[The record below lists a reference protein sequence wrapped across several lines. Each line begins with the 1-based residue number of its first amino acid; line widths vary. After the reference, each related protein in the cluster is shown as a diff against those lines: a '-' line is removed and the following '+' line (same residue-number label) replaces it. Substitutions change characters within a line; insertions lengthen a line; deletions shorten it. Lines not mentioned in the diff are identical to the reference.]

1 MRLFRKSKTGQGSAG
16 ADASKQLEVYQPP
29 QTEQPEVLAPPPAQP
44 PPVLQLDFE
53 LPLVPPVSNAMSSS
67 TAGAPSGGNTCPPQ
81 QQYNAG
87 GAIPGQGFHAT
98 ANMGD
103 NMEGGLLHQG
113 LLESDMQRIAAAY
126 SFDYPFQLAE
136 DSSQSQTEEDS
147 VQRQLAEQFGFGPKA
162 HRAIPQPQHPPS
174 QSNVGY
180 NATTPYHAP
189 SVPASQAASNSS
201 SQKHQQL
208 AHAVMHNMQ
217 MAAANRTTFSN
228 TPTIHMAMSHSS
240 NGGSSASSEDEC
252 GVPKLRSSM
261 TAMSLSGGAPPATG
275 SAVGKLSDR
284 AQHIQKV
291 REASTLGKVVAFSKA
306 TYSPGGDAA
315 ANSDDGDDDDDLV
328 PLGGLR
334 KAANR
339 SVPNI
344 SEVVRNGVQ
353 ASMTAQQATHGH
365 MFPSPVAYDGGAGMP
380 KHAAPQHTLS
390 MHNLHQQQQLY
401 PYPHQHQQY
410 QQSMHSPSTASV
422 TSQMSAP
429 MVMRRATIQQPGP
442 SIGLNQH
449 HMYPGSSPQQMAYPR
464 SKVAAGGVSSTYNH
478 VGYSRTPGMPD
489 PSSHAYTPS
498 PLGQMP
504 VYSQPA
510 IAIQQQMPPADVHMA
525 QYPPPMVNHAGMP
538 MANQQ
543 LYPQRVQPYQL
554 LQQPL
559 PQQFPAQQFLPQQHP
574 PHQFPQ
580 QQFPPPQQLPQLQPQ
595 ATTQHPLAPVGQ
607 HPAALASFIPSQLAC
622 RGSMS
627 KNPLMRDINKLKS
640 FSAKDYTSRPTLLA
654 EVDSRQQARK
664 NMPGLGGTTSH
675 SYQPEVPPP
684 IQQQPLPP
692 LPEPQ
697 PQQHQSF
704 RQHDQGEY
712 RDHRDQ
718 GDHYPRP
725 NRYEASYHNRSR
737 SCQIFDDEEND
748 HSSVSS
754 HTSGQRYHGAGRNGS
769 HGPMRRHRYD
779 HVDNTYGSE
788 YGERLR
794 HRENRQVAPPP
805 SSHGRRVLEQRRQPR
820 RNARYY
826 EQYEHHDY
834 EERSETYARDYYDDL
849 DDDEEFDERYGG
861 RYDHRLASS
870 GSARRRDAHRDA
882 QRRPC
887 ASDVRVGRT
896 RGEAGWASPYSSRGS
911 THVRHGYHNRSR
923 LVHLDDPRDGDS
935 IVIRSSPP
943 PTGKTSGSDSESL
956 LVLEHGKPRSQFGRI
971 LANLKRQT
979 TGFAPMSPKATVHSV
994 QIREAKVTGAQR
1006 VADGRIVEM
1015 KSENDDDVEVESL
1028 PASALPEANV
1038 VVDRGNDAPTPPT
1051 EPTEQGD
1058 PEQPSQIAT
1067 TSVAVVDIV
1076 DKAEDPPVPPTPAS
1090 TNAVSVA
1097 AA

>member
-16 ADASKQLEVYQPP
+16 TDASKQLEMNQPP
-29 QTEQPEVLAPPPAQP
+29 QTEQPEILPSQPPQP

-53 LPLVPPVSNAMSSS
+53 LPSVPPINRDLNG
-67 TAGAPSGGNTCPPQ
+67 TTTGAPGGGDICPQ
-81 QQYNAG
+81 QQQQYDVG

-98 ANMGD
+98 MNMGD
-103 NMEGGLLHQG
+103 NAEGGLLHQG
-113 LLESDMQRIAAAY
+113 LLASDMQRIAAAY
-126 SFDYPFQLAE
+126 NFDYPFQLAE

-162 HRAIPQPQHPPS
+162 HRAIPQPQHSSS
-174 QSNVGY
+174 QSNVSY
-180 NATTPYHAP
+180 SATMPHHTP
-189 SVPASQAASNSS
+189 SVPASHVASNSSPSLSS

-208 AHAVMHNMQ
+208 ARVVMHNMQ
-217 MAAANRTTFSN
+217 MATANRTTFSN

-261 TAMSLSGGAPPATG
+261 TAMSLSGGAPPATS
-275 SAVGKLSDR
+275 SAAGKLSDR

-291 REASTLGKVVAFSKA
+291 REASALGKVVAFSKT
-306 TYSPGGDAA
+306 TYSAGGVA
-315 ANSDDGDDDDDLV
+315 ANGDEGDDEDDLV

-334 KAANR
+334 KAANN

-344 SEVVRNGVQ
+344 SAVDRNGVQ
-353 ASMTAQQATHGH
+353 ASMPAQHATHGH
-365 MFPSPVAYDGGAGMP
+365 MFPSPVAYDGGAGMA
-380 KHAAPQHTLS
+380 KHFVPQHALS
-390 MHNLHQQQQLY
+390 MHNLHQQQQHLY
-401 PYPHQHQQY
+401 PYSQHQQY

-442 SIGLNQH
+442 GTGQNQH
-449 HMYPGSSPQQMAYPR
+449 HMYPGSSSQQMAYPR
-464 SKVAAGGVSSTYNH
+464 SKAAAGGIGSAYSH

-498 PLGQMP
+498 PLGQVP

-510 IAIQQQMPPADVHMA
+510 IAIHQQMPPADMHTT
-525 QYPPPMVNHAGMP
+525 QYPPAMMNHTGMP

-554 LQQPL
+554 PQQPL
-559 PQQFPAQQFLPQQHP
+559 PQQYPPQQFLPPHP
-574 PHQFPQ
+574 QTQQFPP

-595 ATTQHPLAPVGQ
+595 ATTQHQHAPVGQ

-622 RGSMS
+622 RGSMA
-627 KNPLMRDINKLKS
+627 KNPLMRDINKLKD
-640 FSAKDYTSRPTLLA
+640 FSAKDYTTRPTLLA

-675 SYQPEVPPP
+675 SYQPEAPPP

-704 RQHDQGEY
+704 RPHDQGEY
-712 RDHRDQ
+712 RDHHDQ
-718 GDHYPRP
+718 ANHYPRP

-737 SCQIFDDEEND
+737 SCQIFDDEDND
-748 HSSVSS
+748 YSSVSS
-754 HTSGQRYHGAGRNGS
+754 RTSGHRRHGAGRNGS
-769 HGPMRRHRYD
+769 HGPTRRHRYD
-779 HVDNTYGSE
+779 HVDNAYGSE

-794 HRENRQVAPPP
+794 RREFRQVAPPP
-805 SSHGRRVLEQRRQPR
+805 SSHDRRVVEQRRQPR

-826 EQYEHHDY
+826 EYEHHDY

-849 DDDEEFDERYGG
+849 DDDEDFDERYGD
-861 RYDHRLASS
+861 RYDHRLADP
-870 GSARRRDAHRDA
+870 GSARRRDA
-882 QRRPC
+882 QRQPC
-887 ASDVRVGRT
+887 ASDVRVGRA
-896 RGEAGWASPYSSRGS
+896 RGEARWASPYSSRGN
-911 THVRHGYHNRSR
+911 THGRHGYHTRPR

-935 IVIRSSPP
+935 VIIRSSPP
-943 PTGKTSGSDSESL
+943 PIGKASGSDSESL

-979 TGFAPMSPKATVHSV
+979 TGFTPMSPKATVHSV
-994 QIREAKVTGAQR
+994 QIREAKVIGGQR
-1006 VADGRIVEM
+1006 AADGRIIEV
-1015 KSENDDDVEVESL
+1015 KSENEDEVESM

-1038 VVDRGNDAPTPPT
+1038 VVDTGNAAPILPT
-1051 EPTEQGD
+1051 EPAEQNAS
-1058 PEQPSQIAT
+1058 EQPLQTVAT
-1067 TSVAVVDIV
+1067 TETAVDN
-1076 DKAEDPPVPPTPAS
+1076 DNSAEAHPAPPTPVATS
-1090 TNAVSVA
+1090 VVPVA
-1097 AA
+1097 AT

>member
-16 ADASKQLEVYQPP
+16 ADASKQLETNQSL
-29 QTEQPEVLAPPPAQP
+29 QTEQPEILPSQPPQP

-53 LPLVPPVSNAMSSS
+53 LPSVPPINRDLNG
-67 TAGAPSGGNTCPPQ
+67 TTTGASGGGDIYPHQQ
-81 QQYNAG
+81 QQYDVS

-103 NMEGGLLHQG
+103 NSEGGLLHQG
-113 LLESDMQRIAAAY
+113 LLASDMQRIAAAY
-126 SFDYPFQLAE
+126 NFDYPFQLAE

-162 HRAIPQPQHPPS
+162 HRAIPQPQNSSS
-174 QSNVGY
+174 QSNVDY
-180 NATTPYHAP
+180 SATMPHHAP
-189 SVPASQAASNSS
+189 SVPASYVASNSS
-201 SQKHQQL
+201 PSLSPSQKHQQL
-208 AHAVMHNMQ
+208 ARVVMHNMQ
-217 MAAANRTTFSN
+217 MATANRTTFSN
-228 TPTIHMAMSHSS
+228 TPTIHMAISHSS

-261 TAMSLSGGAPPATG
+261 TAMSLSGGAPPATS

-291 REASTLGKVVAFSKA
+291 REASALGKVVAFSKT
-306 TYSPGGDAA
+306 TYPAGGAA
-315 ANSDDGDDDDDLV
+315 ANGDEDDDEDDLV

-334 KAANR
+334 KATNS

-344 SEVVRNGVQ
+344 SAIDRNGVQ
-353 ASMTAQQATHGH
+353 ASMTVQHAATHEH
-365 MFPSPVAYDGGAGMP
+365 MFPSPVAYDGGAGMA
-380 KHAAPQHTLS
+380 KHFVPQHTLS
-390 MHNLHQQQQLY
+390 MHNLHQQQQQQLY
-401 PYPHQHQQY
+401 PYPQHQQY

-442 SIGLNQH
+442 GTGQNQH
-449 HMYPGSSPQQMAYPR
+449 HMYPGSSSQQMAYPR
-464 SKVAAGGVSSTYNH
+464 SKAAAGGIGSAYSH

-510 IAIQQQMPPADVHMA
+510 IAIHQQLPPADIHMT
-525 QYPPPMVNHAGMP
+525 QYPPTMVNHAGMP

-543 LYPQRVQPYQL
+543 LYAQRVQPYQL
-554 LQQPL
+554 QQQPL
-559 PQQFPAQQFLPQQHP
+559 PQQYP
-574 PHQFPQ
+574 P

-595 ATTQHPLAPVGQ
+595 ATTQHHAPVGQ

-622 RGSMS
+622 RGSMA
-627 KNPLMRDINKLKS
+627 KNPLMRDINKLKN
-640 FSAKDYTSRPTLLA
+640 FSAKDYTARPTLLA

-675 SYQPEVPPP
+675 SYQPEAPPP

-704 RQHDQGEY
+704 RPHDQGEY

-718 GDHYPRP
+718 ADHYPRS
-725 NRYEASYHNRSR
+725 NRYEVSYHNRSR
-737 SCQIFDDEEND
+737 SCQIFDDEDND
-748 HSSVSS
+748 YSSISS
-754 HTSGQRYHGAGRNGS
+754 RTSGQRYHGAGRNGS
-769 HGPMRRHRYD
+769 HGPTRRHRYD

-794 HRENRQVAPPP
+794 HREFRQMAPPP
-805 SSHGRRVLEQRRQPR
+805 SSHGRQVVEQRRQPH

-826 EQYEHHDY
+826 EYEHHDY
-834 EERSETYARDYYDDL
+834 EERSKTYVRDYYDDL
-849 DDDEEFDERYGG
+849 DDDEEFDERYGDP
-861 RYDHRLASS
+861 YDHRLAAA
-870 GSARRRDAHRDA
+870 GSARRRDA

-887 ASDVRVGRT
+887 ASDVRVGRA
-896 RGEAGWASPYSSRGS
+896 RGEARWASPYSSRGS
-911 THVRHGYHNRSR
+911 THGRHGYHGRPR
-923 LVHLDDPRDGDS
+923 LAHLDDPRDGDS
-935 IVIRSSPP
+935 VIIRSSPP
-943 PTGKTSGSDSESL
+943 PTGKASGSDSESL

-979 TGFAPMSPKATVHSV
+979 TGFTPMSPKATVHSV

-1006 VADGRIVEM
+1006 AVDGRIVEV
-1015 KSENDDDVEVESL
+1015 KSENEDEVESM
-1028 PASALPEANV
+1028 PASALPEADG
-1038 VVDRGNDAPTPPT
+1038 VVDTDNAAPIPPT
-1051 EPTEQGD
+1051 EPTEQNAS
-1058 PEQPSQIAT
+1058 EQPLQTVAT
-1067 TSVAVVDIV
+1067 TEKVGDIG
-1076 DKAEDPPVPPTPAS
+1076 DAAMDPPAPPTPVATS
-1090 TNAVSVA
+1090 AVPVTA
-1097 AA
+1097 T